1 MFMTQTTTDNVI
13 VLNQFVSFP
22 QDQFPDR
29 TFVKE
34 MQKDLDERILEGVM
48 ELTQLLTAEVD
59 DKEIDFVKVCY
70 ELMVVILITSFNYLS
85 HYYTYMVSYSVGSC
99 LGMAKRENNSYF
111 KNKVFNC
118 NANALMQTISC
129 DSGICY

>member
-1 MFMTQTTTDNVI
+1 MTQTTTDNVI
-13 VLNQFVSFP
+13 VLNQFVSFS

-70 ELMVVILITSFNYLS
+70 ELIVVILMTSLINLS
-85 HYYTYMVSYSVGSC
+85 HYYMYMVSYFSRKLSWHGK
-99 LGMAKRENNSYF
+99 KRKQF
-111 KNKVFNC
+111 LF
-118 NANALMQTISC
+118 
-129 DSGICY
+129 